1 MKNIQVI
8 DACLTKED
16 ILKSLATGL
25 QQLSLDGKNG
35 ETYVAEARQTKNG
48 VNIEC
53 VDGTKFSLTLT
64 SLG

>member
-1 MKNIQVI
+1 MINIKVT
-8 DACLTKED
+8 DVGLTKTD

-25 QQLSLDGKNG
+25 QQLSIDGKDG
-35 ETYVAEARQTKNG
+35 ETYVAKTKQTKDG

-64 SLG
+64 SLE